1 MNEATVPAQGSAR
14 AYLSSLPARLAALT
28 PRQRLQ
34 GVLLLAAGLLLLL
47 LVAVPYDRQALVV
60 TVESAEPGQLQVYF
74 DTGSGLS
81 ESLSTTQSYP
91 AGQTELRYSL
101 PRGNVRNLRLDPA
114 PGTTSIV
121 FARIGAAGT
130 NLHDLRVLADPLQL
144 EGLLQIAHDGTD
156 EHGHARFLV
165 AEVANDPQIPVVLE
179 TPLPSNTGIA
189 PGAWKVLWSG
199 FWLSLLGVIGLQ
211 FLRLSRPTLALALVA
226 LGLCSAMAMF
236 SPTNGRSLHPDERL
250 HEADAR
256 YFQRHWAPPR
266 MDAPDLTPSFTTSP
280 YGVTYLSEWN
290 VVYLFAGKASRL
302 FRELGMS
309 EILSFRAFNL
319 ATFALMLVGLA
330 AIGAPRGSYIP
341 LLLTPQLWY
350 VFSYFNGDALPFALG
365 MLACVVALMPD
376 GPLQRFLQRRGPFDT
391 ATLGHL
397 LLFCT
402 CFGLLL
408 LSKKNYWPVAAFIAL
423 SMSVVALRLRAGL
436 VLALVSL
443 LLAGVAANGAGAA
456 LAVAIGPRLLALAGV
471 LAMLA
476 LGYCLYAAWT
486 LLREPGSRRGIG
498 RIAIVLSLAVTVA
511 LPWISVDMYKH
522 HGEPGKS
529 ALVEQQRERYAAP
542 AFKPSVADNLSE
554 QYPGLR
560 LQERGVALVDLLAVP
575 RTWHDTTFRSFFGV
589 YGYMEYYDE
598 DLVYRLM
605 GWGVFAL
612 LLLALGCGL
621 ATRTLTV
628 AEAIASAGCAA
639 ALVLASFLHSWM
651 YDFQPQGRYVLGILV
666 MIVPF
671 FLRTGELPRAKQ
683 LFTAA
688 ALFFFLLS
696 ATSFTHIALP
706 HLT

>member
-1 MNEATVPAQGSAR
+1 MNEATVPVPGSAR
-14 AYLSSLPARLAALT
+14 AYLQSLPARLAAST

-47 LVAVPYDRQALVV
+47 LLAVPYDRQALVV

-74 DTGSGLS
+74 DTGGGLS
-81 ESLSTTQSYP
+81 ESLSTTLTYP
-91 AGQTELRYSL
+91 AGQTELRYRL
-101 PRGNVRNLRLDPA
+101 PRGNVRGLRLDPA
-114 PGTTSIV
+114 PGAAPLV
-121 FARIGAAGT
+121 FARIAAAGT
-130 NLHDLRVLADPLQL
+130 NPHEARVLADPLQL
-144 EGLLQIAHDGTD
+144 QGPQIARDGTD

-165 AEVANDPQIPVVLE
+165 AEGANDPQLPVALE
-179 TPLPSNTGIA
+179 IPLPSNTGIA
-189 PGAWKVLWSG
+189 PAAWTALWWG
-199 FWLSLLGVIGLQ
+199 FWLCLLGVAGLQ

-266 MDAPDLTPSFTTSP
+266 MDAPDLAPSFTTSP

-302 FRELGMS
+302 FRELGMN

-319 ATFALMLVGLA
+319 AMFALMLVGLVA
-330 AIGAPRGSYIP
+330 VGAPRGSYIP
-341 LLLTPQLWY
+341 LLVTPQLWY

-391 ATLGHL
+391 ATLGHM

-436 VLALVSL
+436 VLALVTL
-443 LLAGVAANGAGAA
+443 LLLGVAANGAGAA
-456 LAVAIGPRLLALAGV
+456 LAAAVGQGMLGLAGV
-471 LAMLA
+471 LAVVA
-476 LGYCLYAAWT
+476 LGYCLYSAWT
-486 LLREPGSRRGIG
+486 LLREPDSRRGVG
-498 RIAIVLSLAVTVA
+498 RIAIVLALAAAVA
-511 LPWISVDMYKH
+511 LPWIGADAYKH
-522 HGEPGKS
+522 RGEPGKS
-529 ALVEQQRERYAAP
+529 ALIEQQRERYAAP
-542 AFKPSVADNLSE
+542 AFKPSVADSLVE

-560 LQERGVALVDLLAVP
+560 LQEKGIPLGGLLDAP
-575 RTWHDTTFRSFFGV
+575 RTWHTTTFRSFFGV
-589 YGYMEYYDE
+589 YGYMEYYDA
-598 DLVYRLM
+598 DIVYRAM
-605 GWGVFAL
+605 GWGVSAL
-612 LLLALGCGL
+612 LLLALGWGL

-628 AEAIASAGCAA
+628 AEVIASAGCAA
-639 ALVLASFLHSWM
+639 ALVLASFLHSWV

-666 MIVPF
+666 MMMPF
-671 FLRTGELPRAKQ
+671 FIRTGESPRARQ

-688 ALFFFLLS
+688 ALFLFLLS
-696 ATSFTHIALP
+696 AASFTRIALP